1 MPMDLLTTDRP
12 DGKQNLP
19 NSDDF
24 SDYRAV
30 ADKQALRL
38 RRFFMAVVTYAA
50 CGAFAQICAW
60 LGYLPTWLPGWW
72 LLGAVAI
79 NAMFFV
85 VLRRGW
91 NLRLS
96 DPSMTEPQL
105 IASMFAVMILIY
117 HTDAARGVFLM
128 LFPLPLLFGVLRL
141 RLRQLARVG
150 ALGIGGYVAVIA
162 LLTINAPER
171 VRLGVDLLNLLAL
184 SAVMGFVALM
194 GAYISRVREELA
206 RSVSTIREMAQRDP
220 LTGVLN
226 RRHLMETLAREIN
239 RCERQVSHG
248 FALCM
253 IDLDHFKRIN
263 DTLGHPVGDD
273 VLVAVAKCIG
283 ASLRG
288 IDYLAR
294 YGGEEFVVLLE
305 GAPGEHTLV
314 ACERIRSRVAEL
326 RLPILNGVTLSV
338 SIGVAGYE
346 AGDSLAALLER
357 ADQALYRAKEDGR
370 NRVRAAPGT
379 AIR

>member
-24 SDYRAV
+24 PDYRAV

-79 NAMFFV
+79 NAVFFV

-117 HTDAARGVFLM
+117 HADVARGVFLM

-294 YGGEEFVVLLE
+294 YGGEEFVVLLD

-346 AGDSLAALLER
+346 AGDNLAGLLER